1 MESEVS
7 VPTFLLQRC
16 ICAKER
22 GLRRRKCCPI
32 GEKRAD
38 CPKIPKFQNFD
49 LKFKFQWKYKCIVV
63 FFFVFFYLFNLSTFF
78 FAALRFFFFFVYCTF
93 FSFFVSFFHN
103 DSKWLDS
110 LKILFLQFHLL
121 LHHFWCKNERE
132 NGAKNKIFQNPTLKN
147 FYEKKIQKKKK
158 IGAINKK
165 EEKS

>member
-1 MESEVS
+1 MYCCI
-7 VPTFLLQRC
+7 FLR
-16 ICAKER
+16 I
-22 GLRRRKCCPI
+22 
-32 GEKRAD
+32 
-38 CPKIPKFQNFD
+38 
-49 LKFKFQWKYKCIVV
+49 
-63 FFFVFFYLFNLSTFF
+63 FYLFNLSTFF

-147 FYEKKIQKKKK
+147 FYEKKIQKKEKNWCNKQKRRK
-158 IGAINKK
+158 ILRLQKTNDFGANSKMSRCSAPVK
-165 EEKS
+165 LPTSQCPQSESQERTTPPLWG